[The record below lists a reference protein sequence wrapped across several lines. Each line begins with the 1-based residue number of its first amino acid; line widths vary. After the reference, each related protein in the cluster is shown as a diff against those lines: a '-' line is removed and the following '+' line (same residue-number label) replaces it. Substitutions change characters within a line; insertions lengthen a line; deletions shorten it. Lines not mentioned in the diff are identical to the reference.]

1 MIRPGTC
8 IEEQCLTASVPMFLS
23 NARNHSA
30 IAWQPNKSQ
39 QVLAVLGYRVSQSL
53 ASANDAL
60 PSPEIETQRSLP
72 LGTTRGGEKSEKTKD
87 HHRSSQIITDP
98 KNAMRALWY
107 LNCMESATKEQL
119 GCVRVNVLRGQLD
132 AGTPGNGTG
141 SDWKLERKQFL
152 NGSWPTF
159 SPCHWWKK
167 QQTVTMFLVV
177 TKALSKF
184 GVIQNFDKIE
194 T

>member
-152 NGSWPTF
+152 NGSWPTL

>member
-1 MIRPGTC
+1 M
-8 IEEQCLTASVPMFLS
+8 LDSLSADVSDVSVKCNGS
-23 NARNHSA
+23 IAHHSA

-39 QVLAVLGYRVSQSL
+39 QVLAVQGYRVPQSL

-72 LGTTRGGEKSEKTKD
+72 LGTTKGGEKSEKTKD

-98 KNAMRALWY
+98 KNAMPAPWY
-107 LNCMESATKEQL
+107 LNCMESATKRQL

-141 SDWKLERKQFL
+141 CYWKLERKRFL
-152 NGSWPTF
+152 NGSLPTL

>member
-39 QVLAVLGYRVSQSL
+39 QVLAVLGYRVPQSL

-87 HHRSSQIITDP
+87 HHRSSQVITDHH
-98 KNAMRALWY
+98 RS
-107 LNCMESATKEQL
+107 EE
-119 GCVRVNVLRGQLD
+119 RD
-132 AGTPGNGTG
+132 AGTNVWTAWNPRPRSSWAVFVSMFFEGN
-141 SDWKLERKQFL
+141 S
-152 NGSWPTF
+152 
-159 SPCHWWKK
+159 
-167 QQTVTMFLVV
+167 MLVHL
-177 TKALSKF
+177 AMAQD
-184 GVIQNFDKIE
+184 VIEN
-194 T
+194 